1 MKDLLINSIMR
12 NITNYYDYNE
22 TKLKEIRYGLASLYL
37 HLTKIIVIFSI
48 SYLLGNLKTLLILMG
63 LYSILRL
70 SAFGVHAKKSLHC
83 WIASLIIFL
92 LLPIICEKYI
102 INKTIKIV
110 TSIINTILLMIYA
123 PADTEKRP
131 LINKK
136 RRKIYKIVSIMTGII
151 YTILII
157 TTKNNVLNNC
167 IYFGLCLGVIVILPI
182 TYKLFGVNYNNYKN
196 YEKGG
201 I

>member
-92 LLPIICEKYI
+92 LL
-102 INKTIKIV
+102 V
-110 TSIINTILLMIYA
+110 STSLFLIYLLI
-123 PADTEKRP
+123 
-131 LINKK
+131 
-136 RRKIYKIVSIMTGII
+136 SI
-151 YTILII
+151 
-157 TTKNNVLNNC
+157 
-167 IYFGLCLGVIVILPI
+167 
-182 TYKLFGVNYNNYKN
+182 
-196 YEKGG
+196 
-201 I
+201 